1 MDSAGYKQLVPGL
14 IFLKYISDWFSVQYA
29 ALERENTP
37 SPKAGGYMNTAIS
50 KFAEKKGKSG
60 SKVATDDL
68 PAPCPGVFY
77 VYVIKCQGEAFY
89 IGQTNN
95 IPRRWQE
102 HKAGK
107 GADYTKKNPPLY
119 MAYYEAFS
127 NRKKRFYTRGPVA
140 LRKFRLNHR

>member
-1 MDSAGYKQLVPGL
+1 
-14 IFLKYISDWFSVQYA
+14 
-29 ALERENTP
+29 
-37 SPKAGGYMNTAIS
+37 MNTSIS
-50 KFAEKKGKSG
+50 KFAEKKGKSD

-95 IPRRWQE
+95 IPRRWQA

-127 NRKKRFYTRGPVA
+127 NRKKTVLHTGTGSVKEIPIESPIDAIITFS
-140 LRKFRLNHR
+140 H

>member
-1 MDSAGYKQLVPGL
+1 
-14 IFLKYISDWFSVQYA
+14 
-29 ALERENTP
+29 
-37 SPKAGGYMNTAIS
+37 MNTAIS

-119 MAYYEAFS
+119 IAYYEAFS
-127 NRKKRFYTRGPVA
+127 NRKEAV
-140 LRKFRLNHR
+140 LREKELKKTHGRRWIKQVVKERRARQV